1 VDLSVPNET
10 NQPKRARIDADY
22 ARQNQ
27 RPTTHNQ
34 ANSSAASQQ
43 ENTVDRR
50 TFWNFFG
57 FTDEIDRRDFHDF
70 WEEVEKLKYN
80 NPALKSLRSIIPC
93 EYEGEDT
100 FCEEVLI
107 RLGWYLEKNYF
118 IEEVDFEDVE
128 CITDEVLESM
138 FGIWT
143 PKERI
148 KSMNFCDCSITSDG
162 IKSLISFVK
171 AAPSITKFYINDINV
186 GTEGFGL
193 VATALCGRQIEELYF
208 QVCAINDIIPTL
220 MHCKFPEL
228 RYVRFYG
235 NQIGDKGA
243 EFIAD
248 KFLQS
253 CPKLER
259 LGLGN
264 CDISDRG
271 AKSIAKELA
280 SNTTLKRLW
289 LHDSNISD
297 EGVASFAKALRSNHT
312 LMSLKMNESTVG
324 WSDTSTQYRDLQFA
338 LKMNIRFEK
347 DLENAKWVK
356 EIYFTKDGDGL
367 ECAVCLQNKSEFF
380 FFLPCGHKICTD
392 CNDLYDKDICHLCKK
407 KIEKRQRLY

>member
-1 VDLSVPNET
+1 
-10 NQPKRARIDADY
+10 
-22 ARQNQ
+22 
-27 RPTTHNQ
+27 
-34 ANSSAASQQ
+34 
-43 ENTVDRR
+43 
-50 TFWNFFG
+50 
-57 FTDEIDRRDFHDF
+57 
-70 WEEVEKLKYN
+70 
-80 NPALKSLRSIIPC
+80 
-93 EYEGEDT
+93 
-100 FCEEVLI
+100 
-107 RLGWYLEKNYF
+107 
-118 IEEVDFEDVE
+118 
-128 CITDEVLESM
+128 M